1 MRDVTATNASLE
13 WVYDGVCVTAGIVT
27 GYRVTYS
34 TGDNRLQIEIP
45 DVKSTST
52 LLQNLT
58 PLTTYQVDIMV
69 LTKNGRDS
77 LPSKSVSL
85 TTEEIGE

>member
-1 MRDVTATNASLE
+1 MA
-13 WVYDGVCVTAGIVT
+13 AGIVT

-34 TGDNRLQIEIP
+34 TDGNRFQLEIP
-45 DVKSTST
+45 DAKSTST
-52 LLQNLT
+52 LLQNLM

-77 LPSKSVSL
+77 LPSKSVWL
-85 TTEEIGE
+85 TTKKIGE